1 MPDATPCPWYLI
13 GRDARLEYDKD
24 ISGIGNSDRTSAAAR
39 PAHDSLPL
47 ARMCR
52 RGDGLYSHLRLVTAA
67 ALVAFAGVIAV
78 GVPALLPA
86 AVERPPVVGGLPWM
100 AERRGLAALELPV
113 ARANTPQQPGTE
125 NAPNP
130 PPQQPPHPN

>member
-13 GRDARLEYDKD
+13 GRAARLEYDKD

-86 AVERPPVVGGLPWM
+86 AVERPPV
-100 AERRGLAALELPV
+100 RRRSAMDGRAAGFGRYRIALGRRKHC
-113 ARANTPQQPGTE
+113 RA
-125 NAPNP
+125 A
-130 PPQQPPHPN
+130 